1 MRILQFWILLFL
13 SHCGWAQLPQ
23 WGVVFPQNEVTK
35 IYLTLPQDSLD
46 LMLSNEYLGNGVE
59 FSASFRFV
67 SNALTDTVDVVGIR
81 TRGNTSLQ
89 AAKKSFKVDFSV
101 NNGIGKWQGIR
112 ELNLNGNHNDP
123 SLMRAKLTWDLMRR
137 YDLPGSR
144 VSYTELYINNE
155 YKGLY
160 INVEFI
166 DDIFTDNYFNEKTGN
181 RWKCLYPAT
190 LEYLG
195 PNGSNYQVNTSWGTP
210 IYELENNTQLNDY
223 QPLADLVDILNN
235 EPSSS
240 FPCEIRK
247 IFNVDRFLQYLAID
261 VMSGNW
267 DGANFNKNNFYIFQN
282 DKTHR
287 LEFIPYD
294 TDNTWGIDWFNV
306 AWPTQNI
313 YNWDGDNNL
322 ILYNR
327 MMNTP
332 EFKSIF
338 SFYVDQIA
346 NYFASPEFI
355 ANVNQIQDVI
365 TTSALNDTYRTL
377 DYGFDDND
385 FLNALTT
392 AWGNHVPYGILSY
405 ANARSVSALQQTNNS
420 IAPSQPHSFQ
430 WEEESDT
437 VKVEFFA
444 PQNITG
450 LAYRPAGT
458 TSWIVVQ
465 ANEVYNGIWDNRYSV
480 HVPLNGYTGSWEWQM
495 SLNGIIDNPCQTY
508 WTHFGFAELGVK
520 INEIAPSGTNNAL
533 DESGLVEDWC
543 ELYKI
548 PGSTFNWNNLWIT
561 DDAKDPN
568 KWKLKNVSS
577 SVGPFFLLWAD
588 DQPEEGFR
596 HLSFKLNN
604 QAEFLGISYLNN
616 GEFHWLDSLSYQG
629 IPLLQSTGRSQ
640 DGVGP
645 WITFST
651 STPNVSNELVG
662 VNDQALITVLMI
674 YPNPTSE
681 YLYFPKTENVS
692 VWEMNGKLLIEV
704 FNVNSINVAS
714 LSAGLYIVKLNDS
727 VQVFEK
733 LN

>member
-1 MRILQFWILLFL
+1 MRNVQFWILFFV
-13 SHCGWAQLPQ
+13 SHFGLAQLPE

-46 LMLSNEYLGNGVE
+46 LMLSNEYLGNGIE

-144 VSYTELYINNE
+144 VSYTELYINDE

-223 QPLADLVDILNN
+223 QPLADLVDVLNN
-235 EPSSS
+235 EPSST

-261 VMSGNW
+261 VMTGNW

-355 ANVNQIQDVI
+355 TNVNQIQDVI

-430 WEEESDT
+430 WSVDT
-437 VKVEFFA
+437 DSVKIEFLS

-458 TSWIVVQ
+458 TSWIVLQ
-465 ANEVYNGIWDNRYSV
+465 ANEVHNGIWDNRYSAL
-480 HVPLNGYTGSWEWQM
+480 VPLNGYTGSWEWQM
-495 SLNGIIDNPCQTY
+495 SVNGITNNPCQTY

-533 DESGLVEDWC
+533 DESGLLEDWC

-561 DDAKDPN
+561 DDANDPN

-604 QAEFLGISYLNN
+604 QAEFLGISYLDN

-629 IPLLQSTGRSQ
+629 IPMLQSTGRSQ
-640 DGVGP
+640 DGIGP

-651 STPNVSNELVG
+651 STPNVSNQLVS
-662 VNDQALITVLMI
+662 VSEQDLTRDFSI

-681 YLYFPKTENVS
+681 YLHFPKTECVS
-692 VWEMNGKLLIEV
+692 VWEMNGKLVIQAY
-704 FNVNSINVAS
+704 NVETINVAS
-714 LSAGLYIVKLNDS
+714 LSAGLYIVKLKES